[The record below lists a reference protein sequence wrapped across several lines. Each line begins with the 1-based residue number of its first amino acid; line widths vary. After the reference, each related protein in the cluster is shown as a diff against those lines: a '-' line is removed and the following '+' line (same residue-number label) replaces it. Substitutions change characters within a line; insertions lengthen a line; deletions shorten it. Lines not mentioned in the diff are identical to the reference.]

1 MVPPKLLLLVRG
13 SKITKANTTLGE
25 TTFENCY
32 NTFGCANDCDASLTK
47 IKGALAAKSGRD
59 EGAEV
64 AVGDLSFE
72 EQIEW
77 ARELPYESVK
87 DARNQGYLDG
97 GVYSLDVQIASSRR
111 EPKWSPEQYKQKGW
125 WGV

>member
-1 MVPPKLLLLVRG
+1 MVRTILKLE
-13 SKITKANTTLGE
+13 KTKTLLGE

-47 IKGALAAKSGRD
+47 VKGSLAAKSGRD

-97 GVYSLDVQIASSRR
+97 GVYSLDVQVASSRR

>member
-1 MVPPKLLLLVRG
+1 MGNIKTVALNALPSSRQDGSPKAV
-13 SKITKANTTLGE
+13 ALGE

-47 IKGALAAKSGRD
+47 VKGALAAKSGRD
-59 EGAEV
+59 EGTEV

-87 DARNQGYLDG
+87 EAPRNGH
-97 GVYSLDVQIASSRR
+97 YSKWRLQSPSAISFITTRAKM
-111 EPKWSPEQYKQKGW
+111 EPNP
-125 WGV
+125 V